1 MYQIIFIHDVFIST
15 PAHESG
21 NELDVIVTSQTRC
34 LALNYVNTPLNT
46 PYHMMRFINLN
57 SVSNSKG
64 GKRNQGTATAREANW
79 KMVGRSVKTD
89 GKDELSPPGK
99 GTMKQHRK
107 ALKLFLNS
115 ADEVEKVASLDP
127 SEFQG

>member
-1 MYQIIFIHDVFIST
+1 M
-15 PAHESG
+15 
-21 NELDVIVTSQTRC
+21 
-34 LALNYVNTPLNT
+34 ALTYVNTPLNT

-64 GKRNQGTATAREANW
+64 GKRNQGIATAREAKW

-115 ADEVEKVASLDP
+115 ADEVEKVASLVP
-127 SEFQG
+127 SEFQGWIPIESKYKP